1 VDLVYTKNSR
11 VYCDEVIITNL
22 IHRWDG
28 NVLQPIDL
36 VKFAHIAQGHTIT
49 NIIQGIARGPHSF
62 FTNTGVVKEEPFTP
76 SQLMFALIDVGCDFD
91 PLFNSKHQQ
100 HFESIIGK
108 IKTDPS
114 YKNLSEYFPDIAS
127 QITDADRAAFDP
139 KFREQYL
146 KVLKSV
152 KDDPSIS

>member
-1 VDLVYTKNSR
+1 MDLVYTKNSR

-28 NVLQPIDL
+28 NVLQLIDL

-49 NIIQGIARGPHSF
+49 NIIQGIARGPRSF
-62 FTNTGVVKEEPFTP
+62 FTDTGVVTEEPYIP
-76 SQLMFALIDVGCDFD
+76 SGLMFALMDVGCDFD
-91 PLFNSKHQQ
+91 PINSKHQQ
-100 HFESIIGK
+100 HFQSIIDK
-108 IKTDPS
+108 ITTDPS
-114 YKNLSEYFPDIAS
+114 YKQLSKSFPDIAW

-146 KVLKSV
+146 KVV
-152 KDDPSIS
+152 RERER

>member
-28 NVLQPIDL
+28 NVLQLIDL

-49 NIIQGIARGPHSF
+49 NIIQGIARGPRSF
-62 FTNTGVVKEEPFTP
+62 FTDTGVVTEEPYIP
-76 SQLMFALIDVGCDFD
+76 SGLMFALMDVGCDFD
-91 PLFNSKHQQ
+91 PINSKHQQ
-100 HFESIIGK
+100 HFQSIIDK
-108 IKTDPS
+108 ITTDPS
-114 YKNLSEYFPDIAS
+114 YKQLSKSFPDIAW

-146 KVLKSV
+146 KVV
-152 KDDPSIS
+152 RERER